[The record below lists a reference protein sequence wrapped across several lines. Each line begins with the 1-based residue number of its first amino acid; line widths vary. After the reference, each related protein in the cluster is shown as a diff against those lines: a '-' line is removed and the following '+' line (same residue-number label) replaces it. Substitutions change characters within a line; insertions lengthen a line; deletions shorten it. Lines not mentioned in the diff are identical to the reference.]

1 MLEDV
6 LKAAKI
12 EQYEIVKTV
21 KGEFFEGMQYEH
33 PLLDIIPKLGEF
45 ASESGYH
52 VAVSEEFVEID
63 SGSGIVHLSPAN
75 GEEDI
80 RIAEKRKIPVFCP
93 IDDEVKFTKEAGAY
107 NGMFVRDADK
117 NVAEDLKVRG
127 ALVALRKIRH
137 KYPLCWRSAHRLVW
151 LARRGWFYKLEK
163 LDGSGCSK
171 QCRIFLRAAKES
183 IFGNCRGET
192 PMVHI
197 A

>member
-1 MLEDV
+1 MYYKVKFKESGAYAIVWTTMPFTMVTDAMIGFNPEGEYKFLKVGDETWIIGEKMLEDV

-45 ASESGYH
+45 ASENGYH

-80 RIAEKRKIPVFCP
+80 RICRERKIA
-93 IDDEVKFTKEAGAY
+93 KS
-107 NGMFVRDADK
+107 
-117 NVAEDLKVRG
+117 
-127 ALVALRKIRH
+127 
-137 KYPLCWRSAHRLVW
+137 SA
-151 LARRGWFYKLEK
+151 
-163 LDGSGCSK
+163 
-171 QCRIFLRAAKES
+171 
-183 IFGNCRGET
+183 
-192 PMVHI
+192 P
-197 A
+197 